1 MKIIWGGG
9 RLGMTQNA
17 PILLYFF
24 GSLRTGKT
32 ILVEEILIRNG
43 RRIYFA
49 VLESILTAIYV

>member
-24 GSLRTGKT
+24 GSLRTGT
-32 ILVEEILIRNG
+32 ILVVEILIRNR

>member
-24 GSLRTGKT
+24 GSLKT
-32 ILVEEILIRNG
+32 ILVEEILIRNR